1 MLAGGSWND
10 PETCDTFR
18 SAMTVVH
25 VNAHDQVG
33 EYRELC
39 LECSVNFAAKGCGCK
54 YHASQARPCRSGNV
68 CLSPAFVDTVAF
80 IKANS
85 LHKVRGSCHML
96 PSEVR
101 ILGRFCIASNNLF
114 YLAIYALLLLSIDVF
129 LRKIEFSSLDLENFN
144 TAMFV
149 MTDEYIIEALNLKA
163 KGKKKKKSK
172 KGKQETMFAR

>member
-1 MLAGGSWND
+1 
-10 PETCDTFR
+10 
-18 SAMTVVH
+18 
-25 VNAHDQVG
+25 
-33 EYRELC
+33 
-39 LECSVNFAAKGCGCK
+39 
-54 YHASQARPCRSGNV
+54 
-68 CLSPAFVDTVAF
+68 
-80 IKANS
+80 
-85 LHKVRGSCHML
+85 ML